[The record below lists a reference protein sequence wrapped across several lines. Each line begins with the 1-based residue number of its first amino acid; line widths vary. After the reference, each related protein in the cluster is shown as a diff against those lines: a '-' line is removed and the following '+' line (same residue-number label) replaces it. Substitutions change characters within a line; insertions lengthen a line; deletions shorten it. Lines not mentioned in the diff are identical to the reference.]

1 MTSVT
6 ARAENGR
13 FVLRC
18 EGHAEGEDPA
28 VCTAISTLC
37 CSLELWC
44 AMEKVAYVCIKKPGF
59 FEINFGQRPQ
69 CRTAFDLVLY
79 ALKELQHDYASYLN
93 VSAKYD
99 SIWEIQ
105 KK

>member
-13 FVLRC
+13 FMLRC

-44 AMEKVAYVCIKKPGF
+44 AKYKIGYECTKKPGF
-59 FEINFGQRPQ
+59 FEITFGNRPE
-69 CRTAFDLVLY
+69 CRTAFDFVLY
-79 ALKELQHDYASYLN
+79 ALKELQHDHESYLN
-93 VSAKYD
+93 VRVDDKAF
-99 SIWEIQ
+99 
-105 KK
+105 KKR